1 MNKEMQRAGR
11 QADTA
16 ASDES
21 VFENP
26 GSSLCGFGFSFP
38 APLRETAVPAK
49 AQREDVRRK
58 GLNQCLA

>member
-1 MNKEMQRAGR
+1 VI
-11 QADTA
+11 
-16 ASDES
+16 SDKLKQVVFTES

-38 APLRETAVPAK
+38 APLRERLFLAK
-49 AQREDVRRK
+49 AQSKNVRRK